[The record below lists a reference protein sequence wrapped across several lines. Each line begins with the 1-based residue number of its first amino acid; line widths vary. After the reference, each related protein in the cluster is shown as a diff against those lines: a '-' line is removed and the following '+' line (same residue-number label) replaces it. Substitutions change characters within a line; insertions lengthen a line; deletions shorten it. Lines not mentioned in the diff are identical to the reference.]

1 MANFIF
7 DTFKRYL
14 VEQNGAT
21 DKFGL
26 ETDASGDCLVD
37 TGDKIGVSLTT
48 GACTIANCS
57 NLASMSAL
65 IADGD
70 AEYVEVLNSVT
81 GYTTG
86 GQVVANC
93 GWELSSGSY
102 VNALSFAYLR
112 GDDVAWSGLGLV
124 TDLPIKGAVLYY
136 ADSGALGD
144 DSDDIPIAYFDFEA
158 QPDGS
163 NLTLQWGALPGAEAP
178 TGGQGVILKLA

>member
-26 ETDASGDCLVD
+26 ETNGSGVCLVA

-48 GACTIANCS
+48 ATCTVANCS
-57 NLASMSAL
+57 DFASMSAL
-65 IADGD
+65 ILDGD
-70 AEYVEVLNSVT
+70 AEYVEVLNSVS

-86 GQVVANC
+86 GKVVSNC
-93 GWELSSGSY
+93 DWELSSGSY
-102 VNALSFAYLR
+102 VNAQSFAYLT
-112 GDDVAWSGLGLV
+112 GDDVTWSGLGAV

-136 ADSGALGD
+136 ADSGTLGD
-144 DSDDIPIAYFDFEA
+144 DSDDIPIAYVDF
-158 QPDGS
+158 
-163 NLTLQWGALPGAEAP
+163 
-178 TGGQGVILKLA
+178 